1 MYDFVLLME
10 KLKGEGVVRKRG
22 GDLVERGG
30 EKDGEKVVGEM
41 RGVALG
47 VG

>member
-22 GDLVERGG
+22 GGDLVER
-30 EKDGEKVVGEM
+30 GEKVVGEL
-41 RGVALG
+41 REVALA